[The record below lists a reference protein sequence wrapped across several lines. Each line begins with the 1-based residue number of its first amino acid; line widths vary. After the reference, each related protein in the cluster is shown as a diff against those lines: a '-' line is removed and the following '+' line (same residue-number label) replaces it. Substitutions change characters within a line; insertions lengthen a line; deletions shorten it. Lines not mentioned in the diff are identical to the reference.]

1 MKFSYTI
8 LFLLFSSVPLHSL
21 AQNPPIPPPP
31 PPKSSNY
38 NNTHY
43 DDMGYEKDYKKKQ
56 MEEAAAGFRVYKIS
70 AYADFQLGMLHTEY
84 DSLIAKSAIIIST
97 EKEKYTLQNNPS
109 FTGKRLSALVFQDS
123 SSNYKSD
130 LSDIEK
136 MLQERF
142 SIPDK
147 EEIDS
152 SMINNKESKLSWSFE
167 YYDITYHS
175 HINKLSNGD
184 WKGSFRL
191 KFEGNKDYKDLL
203 KYLEQKGK

>member
-43 DDMGYEKDYKKKQ
+43 DDIGYEKDYKKKQ

-70 AYADFQLGMLHTEY
+70 AYGDFQLGMLHTEY

-97 EKEKYTLQNNPS
+97 AKENYTLQNNPS

-123 SSNYKSD
+123 
-130 LSDIEK
+130 
-136 MLQERF
+136 
-142 SIPDK
+142 
-147 EEIDS
+147 
-152 SMINNKESKLSWSFE
+152 
-167 YYDITYHS
+167 
-175 HINKLSNGD
+175 
-184 WKGSFRL
+184 
-191 KFEGNKDYKDLL
+191 
-203 KYLEQKGK
+203 